1 MEFSQPTR
9 EDLAKMRRD
18 YNEISLDETQIDPSG
33 NPWPLFR
40 KWLDEAIAAKV
51 TEPNAMCLSTITS

>member
-40 KWLDEAIAAKV
+40 TWLDEAIAAKV